1 MTLSAV
7 WQTLKIIN
15 TVRKKD
21 IIESTHFRNQCI
33 ERKIEIKTVRDI
45 FKKKKILGILK
56 QGEDTFK
63 IWFYLDEDKDINIIV
78 NIINNK
84 RLKLITIFPCL
95 TERRKR

>member
-1 MTLSAV
+1 MADIEKA
-7 WQTLKIIN
+7 LKIIN

-21 IIESTHFRNQCI
+21 IIESTHFRNQCA
-33 ERKIEIKTVRDI
+33 ERKIEIKTAREI

-56 QGEDTFK
+56 QDEDIFK
-63 IWFYLDEDKDINIIV
+63 IWFYFDEDKDINIIV